1 MSRYISREELGLI
14 AKKYTDR
21 YFRMVGKDSDGFL
34 PPVDPGLLAKHI
46 LDLNLQFLPLSLDGS
61 VLGLSVFDHI
71 DLEVSFADGTTET
84 VTLGEKD
91 IVVDTELL
99 GEHYTGR
106 RNFTI
111 AHENAHH
118 ILNREFP
125 SRKEIYRHRC
135 VHVLYRRKTRYDPEE
150 WRADA
155 LASMMLMP
163 KALVM
168 DCMRRYDLG
177 YIKIL
182 NKMFYPE
189 EYEKFELIASF
200 LGVSRQALCI
210 RMKQL
215 NLVRKEYLANPN
227 DLVNVYMDE

>member
-1 MSRYISREELGLI
+1 M
-14 AKKYTDR
+14 
-21 YFRMVGKDSDGFL
+21 
-34 PPVDPGLLAKHI
+34 
-46 LDLNLQFLPLSLDGS
+46 
-61 VLGLSVFDHI
+61 
-71 DLEVSFADGTTET
+71 
-84 VTLGEKD
+84 
-91 IVVDTELL
+91 
-99 GEHYTGR
+99 
-106 RNFTI
+106 
-111 AHENAHH
+111 
-118 ILNREFP
+118 
-125 SRKEIYRHRC
+125 
-135 VHVLYRRKTRYDPEE
+135 
-150 WRADA
+150 
-155 LASMMLMP
+155 ASMMLMP